1 MNITFCLTLKKLECR
16 ISTQLRNKN
25 RGATTE
31 IARSFFQKVSALKSN
46 LENRDQSIFVMI
58 PKCLKTSK
66 TFLNAQNHVKKLFPI
81 VSNIW
86 LVVWPHLNY
95 YLSFDVCACFCLSV
109 EWPFYFGFFW
119 IRSVQ
124 NGSNLIKLD
133 QIRFLTNQK
142 MLLYKV
148 VTFLKRIKMAISFL
162 IFLDQIRPK
171 WIKLD
176 QT

>member
-142 MLLYKV
+142 ML
-148 VTFLKRIKMAISFL
+148 
-162 IFLDQIRPK
+162 P
-171 WIKLD
+171 
-176 QT
+176 

>member
-95 YLSFDVCACFCLSV
+95 YLSFDVCARFRLRLRLSV
-109 EWPFYFGFFW
+109 C
-119 IRSVQ
+119 IRELFNVCIYQ
-124 NGSNLIKLD
+124 
-133 QIRFLTNQK
+133 R
-142 MLLYKV
+142 MLVYKV
-148 VTFLKRIKMAISFL
+148 DTFLKRIKMAFL
-162 IFLDQIRPK
+162 FFIFF
-171 WIKLD
+171 
-176 QT
+176 